1 MASAPETTIILPSKA
16 SRARL
21 LVDQK
26 CRYHPSFASTAAHV
40 VLSASDGIMYR
51 MHSYTLRMASGFF
64 RDMFTLPQPSPPH
77 PKEFYSQNI
86 DVGRDVFVSTYVSSH
101 ILTLFLMLIS
111 GMPIN
116 TPLHEWGEFSPYT
129 SCSDSCNPNEV
140 SSHSCFDIIDRVLR
154 LAENWDAPGPL
165 SYIRLGLRST
175 ELAKRDPLR
184 LFSIASHFGWEYER
198 NWAAQHSLMIDISS
212 LSDSDTQNTLEG
224 MSSKD
229 LLRLLKLRHRR
240 KEEFRAYLDDPDRFS
255 VGNSNILCAQC
266 HEGRVDNE
274 TWKILKEVMV
284 AELERRPL
292 GDSIVGYDVDGIG
305 GENST
310 GGILTW
316 PEAEACFKATC
327 EKGCGSLNY
336 DECAT
341 LKQIQGGI
349 DSLPWDL

>member
-1 MASAPETTIILPSKA
+1 MASAPATTIILPAKA

-26 CRYHPSFASTAAHV
+26 YRYHPSFSSTAAHV
-40 VLSASDGIMYR
+40 VLSASDDIMYR
-51 MHSYTLRMASGFF
+51 MHSYTLRTASGFF
-64 RDMFTLPQPSPPH
+64 RDMFTLPQPSPTH
-77 PKEFYSQNI
+77 QIEFCPQNI
-86 DVGRDVFVSTYVSSH
+86 DVGRDVFVSTHVSSD
-101 ILTLFLMLIS
+101 ILSLFLMLIS
-111 GMPIN
+111 GIPIN
-116 TPLHEWGEFSPYT
+116 TPLHEW
-129 SCSDSCNPNEV
+129 
-140 SSHSCFDIIDRVLR
+140 DRVLR

-212 LSDSDTQNTLEG
+212 LLDTDTQKTLEG

-229 LLRLLKLRHRR
+229 LLCLLKLRHRR

-255 VGNSNILCAQC
+255 VGNSDILCSQC
-266 HEGRVDNE
+266 HETRIDNG
-274 TWKILKEVMV
+274 TWRILKELMV

-327 EKGCGSLNY
+327 KKGCGSLNY

-341 LKQIQGGI
+341 LKQIQSGI

>member
-77 PKEFYSQNI
+77 PKEFYSENI

-101 ILTLFLMLIS
+101 ILTLFLMLIK
-111 GMPIN
+111 
-116 TPLHEWGEFSPYT
+116 
-129 SCSDSCNPNEV
+129 V
-140 SSHSCFDIIDRVLR
+140 SSHSCFDIIDRVLH

-175 ELAKRDPLR
+175 ELVKRDPLR

-212 LSDSDTQNTLEG
+212 LSDSDTQYILEG

-255 VGNSNILCAQC
+255 VGNSDILCAQC
-266 HEGRVDNE
+266 HEARIDNG